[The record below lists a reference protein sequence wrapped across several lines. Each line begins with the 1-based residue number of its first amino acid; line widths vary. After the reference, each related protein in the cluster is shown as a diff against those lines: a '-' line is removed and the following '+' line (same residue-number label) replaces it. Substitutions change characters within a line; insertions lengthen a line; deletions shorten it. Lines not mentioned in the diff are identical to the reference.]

1 MGQFGECVTAQRQV
15 DVTGRRIQVPIS
27 GAEVAATAEKTECME
42 MSMFR
47 AAEKTEFMEMSMF
60 RAAEK
65 TEFMEMSMF
74 RAAAARIAA
83 RSGIQVPHRCPDAPE
98 KSGSRMLVWPF

>member
-1 MGQFGECVTAQRQV
+1 MTRIRSRHGALHEMGQFGECVTAQRQV

-60 RAAEK
+60 RAA
-65 TEFMEMSMF
+65 
-74 RAAAARIAA
+74 AARIAA

-98 KSGSRMLVWPF
+98 KSGSRMLV